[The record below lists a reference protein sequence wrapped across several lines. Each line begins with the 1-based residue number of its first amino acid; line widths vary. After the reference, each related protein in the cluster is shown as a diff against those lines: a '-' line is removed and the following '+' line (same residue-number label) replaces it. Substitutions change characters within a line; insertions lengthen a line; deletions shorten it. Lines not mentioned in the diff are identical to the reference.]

1 MSQLVSDSDDHR
13 LFAGCR
19 HGGSQWACPEIA
31 CAPRFHR
38 KLPQYLSCAH
48 NHLSIII
55 FIIFVY
61 CLMIRD
67 CRLVLFC
74 KDSTPPLHCPPPSV
88 FDIQR
93 KDLLWLGIAINM
105 RAYNQNASLLCSWL
119 ILKCHR
125 HNISWHRSAVP
136 SPALALFLA
145 KFHARQMHA

>member
-1 MSQLVSDSDDHR
+1 MRTKSPFNYHIYHICLLFDDPW
-13 LFAGCR
+13 LYIGAFLQGFNAA
-19 HGGSQWACPEIA
+19 SS
-31 CAPRFHR
+31 
-38 KLPQYLSCAH
+38 L
-48 NHLSIII
+48 
-55 FIIFVY
+55 
-61 CLMIRD
+61 
-67 CRLVLFC
+67 
-74 KDSTPPLHCPPPSV
+74 PPPSF

-125 HNISWHRSAVP
+125 HNISWNRSAVP